1 MTKDGGVGVRD
12 ALRIEVGGDL
22 HAFDGL
28 GGRLIDKDEAAS
40 LVPMLKV

>member
-1 MTKDGGVGVRD
+1 VRQ

-28 GGRLIDKDEAAS
+28 TGRLLDKDEAAS
-40 LVPMLKV
+40 LVSMLNV